1 LRKPF
6 ILWHNPLVSARAK
19 IEKIIEEKKREMWN
33 WQAKINE
40 ARIYVSAL
48 EDTLRILPK
57 DPEPGVDIDLRPGT
71 IIYKAREILGAKGE
85 PMHIADLLKA
95 LGKPNDNTNRAAV
108 SGSISAYYRKGQI
121 FTRPA
126 PNTFGLVEYP
136 ARMQSALQLNGTP
149 KEPPPNFGKDAPD
162 GADDGMA
169 EVRVIDGDVPF

>member
-1 LRKPF
+1 V
-6 ILWHNPLVSARAK
+6 WHNPFVSARAK
-19 IEKIIEEKKREMWN
+19 VEKIIDEKRSEIRQL
-33 WQAKINE
+33 QAKIND
-40 ARIYVSAL
+40 ARIYLGAL

-57 DPEPGVDIDLRPGT
+57 DPEPGIDVDLRPGT
-71 IIYKAREILGAKGE
+71 IIYKAREILSSKGE

-136 ARMQSALQLNGTP
+136 VKQPVPLAPNGGVAAP
-149 KEPPPNFGKDAPD
+149 KEPPPNFGKDSTQ
-162 GADDGMA
+162 ADDKTIGA
-169 EVRVIDGDVPF
+169 EFIDEDVPF